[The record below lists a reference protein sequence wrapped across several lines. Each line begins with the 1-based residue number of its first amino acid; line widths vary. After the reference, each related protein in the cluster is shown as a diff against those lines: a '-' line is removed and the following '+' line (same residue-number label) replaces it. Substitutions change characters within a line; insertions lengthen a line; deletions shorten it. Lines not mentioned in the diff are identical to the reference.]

1 MKLYHGINGFQ
12 RKAKVMEYFEVQK
25 IAKDTIE
32 YIKKEIREGM
42 KLTDVRR
49 LCEEKMLALGADSFW
64 YWDVGAFVFSGDE
77 TTVSVSGREYVTSD
91 RLIAADDIITID
103 LSPQCG
109 NIWGDYARTVILEDG
124 KVVDDI
130 NSIRKFEWRNGLLM
144 EEELHAELLRFAAPQ
159 TTFEE
164 LYFHINQ
171 LITDRGF
178 VNLDFLGNLGHS
190 IVKDKNDRI
199 YTEKGNTALLSS
211 VDYFTFEPHISVKG
225 SKYGYKKENIYYFAD
240 GVLKEL

>member
-1 MKLYHGINGFQ
+1 
-12 RKAKVMEYFEVQK
+12 MEYSEVQK

-32 YIKKEIREGM
+32 YIKNELHAGM

-103 LSPQCG
+103 FSPQCG
-109 NIWGDYARTVILEDG
+109 NIWGDYARTIILENG
-124 KVVDDI
+124 GVVDDI
-130 NSIRKFEWRNGLLM
+130 NSIRNSEWRNGLLM
-144 EEELHAELLRFAAPQ
+144 EEELHAELFRFAAPQ

-178 VNLDFLGNLGHS
+178 INLDFLGNLGHS

-211 VDYFTFEPHISVKG
+211 VDYFTFEPHISVRG

-240 GVLKEL
+240 GRLKEL

>member
-91 RLIAADDIITID
+91 RLIAANDIITID

-109 NIWGDYARTVILEDG
+109 NIWGDYARTIILEDG

-130 NSIRKFEWRNGLLM
+130 NSIRNSEWRNGLLM
-144 EEELHAELLRFAAPQ
+144 EEELHGELLKFATTQ

-164 LYFHINQ
+164 LYFHINH
-171 LITDRGF
+171 LITERGF

-225 SKYGYKKENIYYFAD
+225 SKYGYKKENIYYFVD
-240 GVLKEL
+240 GKLKEL

>member
-1 MKLYHGINGFQ
+1 MSWVIYQYRK
-12 RKAKVMEYFEVQK
+12 KAKVLEYSEVQK

-32 YIKKEIREGM
+32 YIKNELHAGM

-109 NIWGDYARTVILEDG
+109 NIWGDYARTIILENG
-124 KVVDDI
+124 GVVDDI
-130 NSIRKFEWRNGLLM
+130 NSIRNSEWRNGLLM
-144 EEELHAELLRFAAPQ
+144 EEELHAELFRFAAPQ

-178 VNLDFLGNLGHS
+178 INLDFLGNLGHS

-211 VDYFTFEPHISVKG
+211 VDYFTFEPHISVRG

-240 GVLKEL
+240 GRLKEL

>member
-25 IAKDTIE
+25 IAKDTID
-32 YIKKEIREGM
+32 YIKKEIRAGM
-42 KLTDVRR
+42 KLIDVRR

-109 NIWGDYARTVILEDG
+109 NIWGDYARTVILEDC

-130 NSIRKFEWRNGLLM
+130 NSIHNAEWRNGLLM
-144 EEELHAELLRFAAPQ
+144 EEELHAELLKFATPQ

-178 VNLDFLGNLGHS
+178 INLDFLGNLGHS

-240 GVLKEL
+240 GALKEL

>member
-1 MKLYHGINGFQ
+1 
-12 RKAKVMEYFEVQK
+12 MESSEVQK
-25 IAKDTIE
+25 IAKDTID
-32 YIKKEIREGM
+32 YIKKELHAGM

-49 LCEEKMLALGADSFW
+49 LCEEKMIVLEADSFW

-109 NIWGDYARTVILEDG
+109 NIWGDYARTIILEDG
-124 KVVDDI
+124 SVVNDI
-130 NSIRKFEWRNGLLM
+130 NSIRNAEWRNGLLM
-144 EEELHAELLRFAAPQ
+144 EEALHAELLRFATPQ
-159 TTFEE
+159 TTFDE

-171 LITDRGF
+171 LISDCGF
-178 VNLDFLGNLGHS
+178 INLDFLGNLGHS

-211 VDYFTFEPHISVKG
+211 VDYFTFEPHISVNG
-225 SKYGYKKENIYYFAD
+225 SKYGYKKENIYCFAD
-240 GVLKEL
+240 GRLKEL